1 MKGDTVMSRRGE
13 NIYKRKDGRYE
24 GRYVIGKT
32 PAGRTR
38 FGYVYARQY
47 AEVRA
52 MLLQRKAE
60 RLQADRPSSAYHG
73 TLADWME
80 RWMEDELLDSVKESS
95 WQTYRN
101 LLTRHLLPRLGG
113 YALMQLTPHVVYEFV
128 EELESSGLAESTV
141 RGVYRLL
148 SSAMRYALDE
158 GVIRKN
164 PCRRIHIQHREHG
177 EQRVLNRSEQE
188 KLRQTA
194 DDTRDLP
201 ALLSL
206 YTGMRLGEICALKWT
221 DIDWEQGTIT
231 VRRTVQRIAGRSIE
245 SNGQRTLLMIGTPKS
260 RRSCRVIPVPEF
272 ILALLRER
280 MQNSGESPYVFGKAS
295 AAADPRTIQR
305 RFSRLAK
312 KLGLSGAHFH
322 TLRHSFATCLL
333 ELGVDVKTVS
343 ALLGHGSARTTLDFY
358 AHSLSEQQ
366 RAAVTLL
373 SAC

>member
-1 MKGDTVMSRRGE
+1 MSRRGE
-13 NIYKRKDGRYE
+13 NIYKRKVGRYE

-32 PAGRTR
+32 QAGRTR

-47 AEVRA
+47 AEVRTL
-52 MLLQRKAE
+52 LLQRKAD
-60 RLQADRPSSAYHG
+60 RLEADRPSFAYRR

-80 RWMEDELLDSVKESS
+80 YWMEDGLLGSVKESS

-113 YALMQLTPHVVYEFV
+113 YVLTQLTPKVVHDFV
-128 EELESSGLAESTV
+128 EELEFSGLAESTI

-177 EQRVLNRSEQE
+177 EQRVLNRSELE

-231 VRRTVQRIAGRSIE
+231 VRRTVQRIAGKGAE
-245 SNGQRTLLMIGTPKS
+245 TNGRRTLLMIGTPKS
-260 RRSCRVIPVPEF
+260 HRSCRVIPVPEF
-272 ILALLRER
+272 ILSLLRER
-280 MQNSGESPYVFGKAS
+280 MQSCCGAEYVFGKAS
-295 AAADPRTIQR
+295 GAADPRTIQR

-312 KLGLSGAHFH
+312 RLGLSGAHFH
-322 TLRHSFATCLL
+322 TLRHTFATRLL

-343 ALLGHGSARTTLDFY
+343 ALLGHSSTRTTLDFY
-358 AHSLSEQQ
+358 VHSLSEQQ

>member
-1 MKGDTVMSRRGE
+1 MSRRGE

-32 PAGRTR
+32 PSGRTR

-47 AEVRA
+47 AEARTL
-52 MLLQRKAE
+52 LLQRKAE
-60 RLQADRPSSAYHG
+60 HLEANRPSFDYRG

-80 RWMEDELLDSVKESS
+80 HWMENELLGSVKESS

-101 LLTRHLLPRLGG
+101 LLMRHLLPRLGS
-113 YALMQLTPHVVYEFV
+113 YALTQLTPRVIHDFV
-128 EELESSGLAESTV
+128 DELESSGLSESTV

-206 YTGMRLGEICALKWT
+206 YTGMRLGEICALKWM

-231 VRRTVQRIAGRSIE
+231 VRRTVQRIAGKGSE
-245 SNGQRTLLMIGTPKS
+245 NDGCKTLLLIGTPKS
-260 RRSCRVIPVPEF
+260 HRSCRVIPVPEF
-272 ILALLRER
+272 ILTLLRE
-280 MQNSGESPYVFGKAS
+280 MLQKCSGTEYVFSKAS
-295 AAADPRTIQR
+295 GAADPRTIQR

-322 TLRHSFATCLL
+322 TLRHSFATRLL
-333 ELGVDVKTVS
+333 ELGVDVKTIS

>member
-1 MKGDTVMSRRGE
+1 MSRRGE

-280 MQNSGESPYVFGKAS
+280 MQDSGE
-295 AAADPRTIQR
+295 
-305 RFSRLAK
+305 
-312 KLGLSGAHFH
+312 
-322 TLRHSFATCLL
+322 
-333 ELGVDVKTVS
+333 
-343 ALLGHGSARTTLDFY
+343 
-358 AHSLSEQQ
+358 
-366 RAAVTLL
+366 
-373 SAC
+373 

>member
-1 MKGDTVMSRRGE
+1 MSRRGE

-113 YALMQLTPHVVYEFV
+113 YALMQLTPHVVHEFV
-128 EELESSGLAESTV
+128 EELESSGLAESTI

-164 PCRRIHIQHREHG
+164 PCRRIHIQHRERG
-177 EQRVLNRSEQE
+177 EQRVLSRSEQE
-188 KLRQTA
+188 KLRQTS
-194 DDTRDLP
+194 DGSRDLP

-231 VRRTVQRIAGRSIE
+231 VHRTVQRIVGKGAE
-245 SNGQRTLLMIGTPKS
+245 TNGCRTLLMIGTPKS
-260 RRSCRVIPVPEF
+260 HRSCRVIPVPKF
-272 ILALLRER
+272 ILSLLRER
-280 MQNSGESPYVFGKAS
+280 MQSCCGAEYVFGKAS
-295 AAADPRTIQR
+295 GAADPRTIQR

-312 KLGLSGAHFH
+312 RQGLSGAHFH
-322 TLRHSFATCLL
+322 TLRHTFATRLL

-343 ALLGHGSARTTLDFY
+343 ALLGHSSARTTLDFY

>member
-1 MKGDTVMSRRGE
+1 MSRRGE
-13 NIYKRKDGRYE
+13 NTYKRKDGRYE

-32 PAGRTR
+32 PSGRTR

-52 MLLQRKAE
+52 LLLQRKAE
-60 RLQADRPSSAYHG
+60 RLEADRPSFAYRG

-80 RWMEDELLDSVKESS
+80 HWMEDELLGSVKESS

-101 LLTRHLLPRLGG
+101 LLRRHLLPRLGG
-113 YALMQLTPHVVYEFV
+113 YALTQLTLRIIHGFV
-128 EELESSGLAESTV
+128 EELESSGLAENTI

-164 PCRRIHIQHREHG
+164 PCRRIHIQHRERG
-177 EQRVLNRSEQE
+177 EQRVLSRPEHE
-188 KLRQTA
+188 KLRQAA
-194 DDTRDLP
+194 DGIRDLP
-201 ALLSL
+201 TLFSL

-221 DIDWEQGTIT
+221 DIDWAQSTIT
-231 VRRTVQRIAGRSIE
+231 VRRTVQRIAGKE
-245 SNGQRTLLMIGTPKS
+245 VENNGHRTMLMIGTPKS
-260 RRSCRVIPVPEF
+260 HRSSRVIPVPEL
-272 ILALLRER
+272 ILALLRARLQSCCGAE
-280 MQNSGESPYVFGKAS
+280 YVFGKAS
-295 AAADPRTIQR
+295 TAADPRTIQR
-305 RFSRLAK
+305 CFSRLAK

-322 TLRHSFATCLL
+322 TLRHTFATRLL

-343 ALLGHGSARTTLDFY
+343 ALLGHSSARTTLDFY

-366 RAAVTLL
+366 RAAVALL

>member
-1 MKGDTVMSRRGE
+1 MSRRGE

-32 PAGRTR
+32 QAGKTR

-47 AEVRA
+47 AEAR
-52 MLLQRKAE
+52 MLLLQKKAE
-60 RLQADRPSSAYHG
+60 RLHADRPSFAYRG

-80 RWMEDELLDSVKESS
+80 HWMENELLGSVKESS

-113 YALMQLTPHVVYEFV
+113 YALTQLTPKVIHSFI
-128 EELESSGLAESTV
+128 EELEASGLAENTI

>member
-1 MKGDTVMSRRGE
+1 MSRRGE

-32 PAGRTR
+32 QAGRTR

-47 AEVRA
+47 AEVRTL
-52 MLLQRKAE
+52 LLQRKAE
-60 RLQADRPSSAYHG
+60 RFEADRPSFAYRR

-80 RWMEDELLDSVKESS
+80 YWMEDGLLGSVKESS

-101 LLTRHLLPRLGG
+101 LLTRHLLPRLGS
-113 YALMQLTPHVVYEFV
+113 YALTQLTPKVVHNFV
-128 EELESSGLAESTV
+128 GELESSVLSENTI

-188 KLRQTA
+188 KLRQTV
-194 DDTRDLP
+194 DCSRDLL

-221 DIDWEQGTIT
+221 DIDWEQGAIT
-231 VRRTVQRIAGRSIE
+231 VRRTVQRVSRRSIE
-245 SNGQRTLLMIGTPKS
+245 GS
-260 RRSCRVIPVPEF
+260 IP
-272 ILALLRER
+272 
-280 MQNSGESPYVFGKAS
+280 NSV
-295 AAADPRTIQR
+295 
-305 RFSRLAK
+305 
-312 KLGLSGAHFH
+312 
-322 TLRHSFATCLL
+322 
-333 ELGVDVKTVS
+333 
-343 ALLGHGSARTTLDFY
+343 
-358 AHSLSEQQ
+358 
-366 RAAVTLL
+366 
-373 SAC
+373 

>member
-1 MKGDTVMSRRGE
+1 MSRRGE

-245 SNGQRTLLMIGTPKS
+245 SNGQRTLLMIGSRNPAAPAGSFLYRSLSSRCFGKGCKTPENHRMCLAKRRQPLTREPFRGAFPVWRKSWVFPAHTFIPCGTRSPRACLNWAWMS
-260 RRSCRVIPVPEF
+260 RRSARC
-272 ILALLRER
+272 LGMALP
-280 MQNSGESPYVFGKAS
+280 G
-295 AAADPRTIQR
+295 R
-305 RFSRLAK
+305 RLIFMPTA
-312 KLGLSGAHFH
+312 
-322 TLRHSFATCLL
+322 
-333 ELGVDVKTVS
+333 
-343 ALLGHGSARTTLDFY
+343 
-358 AHSLSEQQ
+358 
-366 RAAVTLL
+366 
-373 SAC
+373 

>member
-1 MKGDTVMSRRGE
+1 MSRRGE

-32 PAGRTR
+32 ASGRTR

-47 AEVRA
+47 SEARA

-80 RWMEDELLDSVKESS
+80 RWMEDELLGSVKESS

-101 LLTRHLLPRLGG
+101 LLKRYLLPSLGSFE
-113 YALMQLTPHVVYEFV
+113 LTQLTPRVVHDFV
-128 EELESSGLAESTV
+128 EELESYGLAESTI

-148 SSAMRYALDE
+148 SSAMRYALEE
-158 GVIRKN
+158 GVIRNN
-164 PCRRIHIQHREHG
+164 PCRRIHIQHRERG
-177 EQRVLNRSEQE
+177 EQCVLNRSEQE
-188 KLRQTA
+188 KLRQAA
-194 DDTRDLP
+194 DGSRDLP

-206 YTGMRLGEICALKWT
+206 YTGMRLGEICALKWS

-231 VRRTVQRIAGRSIE
+231 VRRTVQRIAGKGFDN
-245 SNGQRTLLMIGTPKS
+245 NGCRTLLMIGTPKS
-260 RRSCRVIPVPEF
+260 HHSCRVIPVPEF
-272 ILALLRER
+272 ILALLQKRL
-280 MQNSGESPYVFGKAS
+280 QSSSGAEYVFGKAL

-312 KLGLSGAHFH
+312 RLRLSGAHFH
-322 TLRHSFATCLL
+322 TLRHTFATRLL

-343 ALLGHGSARTTLDFY
+343 ALLGHSSARTTLDFY

-366 RAAVTLL
+366 RAAVALL

>member
-1 MKGDTVMSRRGE
+1 
-13 NIYKRKDGRYE
+13 
-24 GRYVIGKT
+24 
-32 PAGRTR
+32 
-38 FGYVYARQY
+38 
-47 AEVRA
+47 
-52 MLLQRKAE
+52 
-60 RLQADRPSSAYHG
+60 
-73 TLADWME
+73 
-80 RWMEDELLDSVKESS
+80 
-95 WQTYRN
+95 
-101 LLTRHLLPRLGG
+101 
-113 YALMQLTPHVVYEFV
+113 
-128 EELESSGLAESTV
+128 
-141 RGVYRLL
+141 
-148 SSAMRYALDE
+148 MRYALDE

-312 KLGLSGAHFH
+312 RWVFPAHTFIPCG
-322 TLRHSFATCLL
+322 TRSPRACLNWAWM
-333 ELGVDVKTVS
+333 S
-343 ALLGHGSARTTLDFY
+343 RRSARCLGMALPGRRLIFMPT
-358 AHSLSEQQ
+358 A
-366 RAAVTLL
+366 
-373 SAC
+373 